1 MTISMAQ
8 LQDLARERLPGKRG
22 ELLRALTDSLF
33 EPEHELS
40 MKERELFD
48 DIVERV
54 LDDIEPGARQELAER
69 LASRAD
75 APHRVVVR
83 LAGDIIAVAS
93 PVLMHSPEL
102 LDDDLAPLA
111 SAKSQDHLLAI
122 SRRQQLSPRIT
133 DILVDRGDAIVLD
146 TVAGNLGACFSAPGA
161 ANLVNKSMSSDT
173 LWRLAKRADLAV
185 YVAARLT
192 PAMAKS
198 MAAEAARRGLSLDPK
213 LTQAL
218 LTQMRQT
225 LTERLEASV
234 ARARPLDELTDGI
247 EAGSLRLSDAVIELA
262 DADRLTDLA
271 VLVGNRAGV
280 DHHEFVLNLFAADER
295 ALMQTCR
302 AAWLD
307 LESFSAILR
316 LRRRRRPFI
325 AADIGRLLRAYQ
337 AMAMAENR
345 GRTSGGR

>member
-1 MTISMAQ
+1 MAISMAQ
-8 LQDLARERLPGKRG
+8 LQSLARERLPAKRH

-40 MKERELFD
+40 MTERELFD

-54 LDDIEPGARQELAER
+54 LDDIEPLARQELAER

-75 APHRVVVR
+75 APRRLVLR

-93 PVLMHSPEL
+93 PVLMHSPVL

-111 SAKSQDHLLAI
+111 LAKSQDHLLAI
-122 SRRQQLSPRIT
+122 SRRAQLSPRIT

-146 TVAGNLGACFSAPGA
+146 TVAGNLGARFSAPGA
-161 ANLVNKSMSSDT
+161 ANLVDKSLSSDT
-173 LWRLAKRADLAV
+173 LWRLARRAA
-185 YVAARLT
+185 T
-192 PAMAKS
+192 W
-198 MAAEAARRGLSLDPK
+198 
-213 LTQAL
+213 
-218 LTQMRQT
+218 
-225 LTERLEASV
+225 TERLEASA
-234 ARARPLDELTDGI
+234 ARARPLDELIDGI
-247 EAGSLRLSDAVIELA
+247 EAGSLRLSDAVVELA

-271 VLVGNRAGV
+271 ALVGNRAGV
-280 DHHEFVLNLFAADER
+280 DHHEFVLNLFAADEC

-316 LRRRRRPFI
+316 LRRRRRPFS

-337 AMAMAENR
+337 AMATTED
-345 GRTSGGR
+345 G